1 MKILSW
7 AMSAAAALSS
17 GLLSVLTTVTG
28 VSTLLLRDVNA
39 YTPSRDSTQ
48 GIYQIPFGMTSASQ
62 RNGPRDFLMA
72 TVNAV
77 NPDGSQKYPL
87 TIRTNCLATQLIY
100 APTTP
105 GQLTPKVIGVEFLDG
120 QSLYKADPRFANGA
134 GTRGQVTVSREVIL
148 SAGAFNT
155 PQLLKLSGI
164 GPADELRNFNIP
176 VVVDLPGVGT
186 NLQDRYEI
194 GVISA
199 FPTDFTATTG
209 CTFGRPGGD
218 PCLDRWETGI
228 DQITKGPYA
237 TNGFAI
243 SALLRSSGAINT
255 NIDTY
260 VFGGPVAFKGYYPNY
275 ADIAVADN
283 RHWTWAI
290 LKAHTGNHAG
300 TVMLKSTD
308 PRDTPDINF
317 NYFGTGTTAGGADQR
332 DLNAVVEA
340 VAFARKMA
348 KNMNPVAGPF
358 QEVYPGPSVNT
369 TAAVR
374 QLVTDNAWG
383 HHASCTCPI
392 GSDSDPMAVL
402 DSEFRVRGVSGL
414 RVVDA
419 SVFPQIPGIF
429 IVVPVYM
436 ISEKAADV
444 ILADAN

>member
-1 MKILSW
+1 M
-7 AMSAAAALSS
+7 AAAAALGD
-17 GLLSVLTTVTG
+17 GLLSLITGVTG
-28 VSTLLLRDVNA
+28 LSALLIEDVNA
-39 YTPSRDSTQ
+39 DTPSRDSTE
-48 GIYQIPFGMTSASQ
+48 GAYQVPFGMTSASQ
-62 RNGPRDFLMA
+62 RNGPRDFIMA
-72 TVNAV
+72 TANAT
-77 NPDGSQKYPL
+77 NPDGSQRYPL

-105 GQLTPKVIGVEFLDG
+105 GQATPTVIGVKFLDG
-120 QSLYKADPRFANGA
+120 QSLYKADPRFANGQ
-134 GTRGQVTVSREVIL
+134 GTPGQVIASREVIL

-164 GPADELRNFNIP
+164 GPADELNSFNIS

-186 NLQDRYEI
+186 NLQDRYEM

-209 CTFGRPGGD
+209 CTFDRPGGD
-218 PCLDRWETGI
+218 PCLVRWEDGI
-228 DQITKGPYA
+228 GQIAKGPYA
-237 TNGFAI
+237 TNGFAL
-243 SALLRSSGAINT
+243 SVLLRSSEAINT

-260 VFGGPVAFKGYYPNY
+260 IFGGPVAFKGYYPGY

-308 PRDTPDINF
+308 PRDTPNITF
-317 NYFGTGTTAGGADQR
+317 NYFGTGTTTDGADQR

-340 VAFARKMA
+340 IAFARTMA
-348 KNMNPVAGPF
+348 KKMNPVAGPF

-369 TAAVR
+369 KAAVE
-374 QLVTDNAWG
+374 QLVINNAWG

-402 DSEFRVRGVSGL
+402 DSDFRVRGVSGL

-429 IVVPVYM
+429 LVVPVYM

-444 ILADAN
+444 ILADAT